1 MRILYFFILG
11 LATATAAADEVKS
24 LAEAYMLPPYC
35 SGTQQ
40 IRTIT
45 HDPRSINEYMAIYGH
60 TYYYLHHYCWALNT
74 VNHVMLMEDQYLRNS
89 KLTYA
94 LHDIQFVLDRATP
107 NFILLPEI
115 YVTRARILFM
125 LKNDSEAATALIK
138 AIDAKPDYVPAIARL
153 SDFYAEN
160 GDKDKAIKVLE
171 QGIDHTKR
179 ADRLIE
185 KLKQLGVSYQSVPG
199 HLQESNAPKAEAG
212 QMNSGSPTSIPKAPP
227 VNQVTT
233 GNPTTPSPSK

>member
-1 MRILYFFILG
+1 MRILYIAILG

-35 SGTQQ
+35 SGTQH

-94 LHDIQFVLDRATP
+94 LHDIQFVLDRAAP

-115 YVTRARILFM
+115 YASRARILFM
-125 LKNDSEAATALIK
+125 LKRDAEAATSLIK

-160 GDKDKAIKVLE
+160 GDKDKAIKILE

-185 KLKQLGVSYQSVPG
+185 KLKQLGVVYQG
-199 HLQESNAPKAEAG
+199 HLQNDNTPKVEAG
-212 QMNSGSPTSIPKAPP
+212 EVGSEPTASAQEEPP
-227 VNQVTT
+227 VDHVTAD
-233 GNPTTPSPSK
+233 NPAPLPSK